1 MRGGMT
7 ISEAHNTDSS
17 DRETIGKMIEENL
30 KTTKETGLPFF

>member
-7 ISEAHNTDSS
+7 ISEAYNTDYD
-17 DRETIGKMIEENL
+17 DRATIGKVIEENL